1 MHIDILMEMLQDD
14 EMIELLGIIH
24 KSMVNYFK
32 MYTDNQSFMNF

>member
-1 MHIDILMEMLQDD
+1 MHINILMEMLQDD

-32 MYTDNQSFMNF
+32 MYADNQSFMNF